1 MTKVNSKS
9 SVGKVFGIIRHHNSP
24 NKATLPDGTSVYR
37 ANKIY
42 VSEYGGEIPC
52 AVYSDNFIYVMP
64 QKYVKAPSFA
74 CTCGA
79 PAAITG
85 LSGYVL
91 DASPQGKMFVCLT
104 HATIGHHANN
114 SKNRWA

>member
-1 MTKVNSKS
+1 MSKTSSKS
-9 SVGKVFGIIRHHNSP
+9 SVGKVFGIIRYHNSP
-24 NKATLPDGTSVYR
+24 IKATLPDGTDVYR
-37 ANKIY
+37 QDKIF
-42 VSEYGGEIPC
+42 VSEYGGDIPC
-52 AVYSDNFIYVMP
+52 APYSDNFIYAMP
-64 QKYVKAPSFA
+64 KKFIKVPSFA

-79 PAAITG
+79 PAVITG
-85 LSGYVL
+85 ASGYVM